1 MLHLPPDPPG
11 LAVLNLSGCVSHVQV
26 SLDETNT
33 WTEVNILSIFFLT
46 FSSMVSWMLRG
57 KKDYSELGLGSDSQ
71 IYKYT

>member
-1 MLHLPPDPPG
+1 MKPTHGQKLIFFPF
-11 LAVLNLSGCVSHVQV
+11 
-26 SLDETNT
+26 
-33 WTEVNILSIFFLT
+33 FFLT